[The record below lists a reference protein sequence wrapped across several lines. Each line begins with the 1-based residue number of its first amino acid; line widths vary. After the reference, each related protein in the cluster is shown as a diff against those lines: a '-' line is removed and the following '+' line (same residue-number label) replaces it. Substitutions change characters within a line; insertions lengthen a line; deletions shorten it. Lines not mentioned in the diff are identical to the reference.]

1 MYLFTLLTG
10 DDQTSVI
17 LAMTKQEASTST
29 KRRRKRQAVAENNP
43 GNSTFTVVC
52 TSKFSLVQ
60 TYILL
65 SKLIH
70 MNFLIVHEV

>member
-17 LAMTKQEASTST
+17 LAMMKQEASTST

-43 GNSTFTVVC
+43 GNTVVC